1 MAKRRTERWVG
12 TYRSSMK
19 KKHPICEL
27 IDHEA
32 ETESDKENRNRQIR
46 EIKVGKEVLPQQETV
61 EK

>member
-1 MAKRRTERWVG
+1 
-12 TYRSSMK
+12 MK